1 MGWRAIVALFLSAVS
16 TAQTQKN
23 KAMPENVGSFS
34 QQEQEDI
41 REVAFRYQFR
51 HNSSIQGNKAAVYCL
66 SVEKGADPPDSF
78 VKRFAGHTPTVRKVS
93 ECTADPYKGVVDQYT
108 GKRGL
113 IFQVKG
119 IKWISQAEAEVF
131 GGYFEDGL
139 SASGNTYTVTKT
151 KGTWRVSKAWMN
163 WLS

>member
-1 MGWRAIVALFLSAVS
+1 MGWLVIIAILLSTVS
-16 TAQTQKN
+16 TAQEH
-23 KAMPENVGSFS
+23 ARNVGNFS
-34 QQEQEDI
+34 QQEQDDI
-41 REVAFRYQFR
+41 REVVFRYQFR
-51 HNSSIQGNKAAVYCL
+51 HNSSIQVNKVAAYCL
-66 SVEKGADPPDSF
+66 SVEKGSDPSDSF
-78 VKRFAGHTPTVRKVS
+78 IKRFAGDTPAVRKVS
-93 ECTADPYKGVVDQYT
+93 ECTADPYKGVVDKSS

-113 IFQVKG
+113 VLRVKI
-119 IKWISQAEAEVF
+119 IKWISQAEAEVV